1 MFEGKKKWDY
11 TMNGNE
17 FEAAI
22 SIVEGRAS
30 CMFSKIYDLLES
42 GGSDLSQDKD
52 YLALK
57 NLSDRI
63 FEEKDKTL
71 DYWMAEMDRLTDKL
85 ETKLE
90 DKA

>member
-52 YLALK
+52 YL
-57 NLSDRI
+57 
-63 FEEKDKTL
+63 EKDKTL

-85 ETKLE
+85 EIKLE